1 MAQVKFYSVSTAPAA
16 NAPGGNLYFVNG
28 GELYKGASRF
38 GANKVWTVPSDA
50 TITGATAEAKLS
62 AALTAAGV
70 TGAIGGDILT
80 GYGAAKVFNGT
91 TWVDLGQDQAAL
103 TSQMKSLVSGLAFD
117 GTTGSY
123 ITGITQDPDTGFVT
137 AQVGD
142 FGQTVKDTIGD
153 GSSTSTANGITVSVV
168 TTSGSVT
175 NVSVEA
181 ANLEV
186 TSISASSATFTDLT
200 VTSTATFSVTSI
212 SATTL
217 TVNGS
222 TVNQIAQAEISAVTT
237 NAVTSTGAS
246 LPTESAVYDF
256 VTGQISSLGNAMHFV
271 GLTSDA
277 DITQDATVAPDDIT
291 GYSAADMKAGDI
303 VLKGTSE
310 YIWNGSKWELI
321 GDQGAYAANAYSSTA
336 NVYTAATATTVPLA
350 LNAVGAAIDTL
361 TASASTF
368 ASQKAQIGK
377 SSAAL
382 YGLEATISLY
392 SGSAPTI
399 TLTGSSIATTSNQI
413 GSDTNYLVT
422 ASAVYGFVDSK
433 LTDNAWHSTST
444 SNANGVQVTATVSE
458 DAVNK
463 VEVGLAIT
471 AATTAADVSD
481 SNKASNLVTAAA
493 VSAYVAQE
501 ITSAISGLDAVV
513 FNSNKGVFVS
523 VAEEDGILT
532 GMTVSVAAASEMN
545 YGDTGSADELAT
557 TAAVATFFNNNL
569 VWLGDSD

>member
-1 MAQVKFYSVSTAPAA
+1 MAQVKFYSVSTAPGA
-16 NAPGGNLYFVNG
+16 NASGGNLYFVNG

-38 GANKVWTVPSDA
+38 GANKVWTVP
-50 TITGATAEAKLS
+50 
-62 AALTAAGV
+62 AAGQDAEGYDLTSALSEAGV
-70 TGAIGGDILT
+70 SGAIGGDILV

-91 TWVDLGQDQAAL
+91 TSAWVELGQDQAAL
-103 TSQMKSLVSGLAFD
+103 TSQMKSLVASLAFASGSGL
-117 GTTGSY
+117 Y
-123 ITGITQDPDTGFVT
+123 ITGITQDPTTGAVEAHTSTFAT
-137 AQVGD
+137 D
-142 FGQTVKDTIGD
+142 VKNTIGD
-153 GSSTSTANGITVSVV
+153 GESTSTANGITVSVV

-200 VTSTATFSVTSI
+200 VTSTATFSATTV

-222 TVNQIAQAEISAVTT
+222 TVNQIAQAEISSVTA
-237 NAVTSTGAS
+237 NAVTSTGTS

-256 VTGQISSLGNAMHFV
+256 VTTQISSLDNAMHFV
-271 GLTSDA
+271 GAGTSLPA
-277 DITQDATVAPDDIT
+277 
-291 GYSAADMKAGDI
+291 SAEAGD
-303 VLKGTSE
+303 VYVFTANATDESGYKSGQEVVYT
-310 YIWNGSKWELI
+310 GSAWEVI
-321 GDQGAYAANAYSSTA
+321 GDQNSYAINTYTSTTA
-336 NVYTAATATTVPLA
+336 SLYTGVTTVPGA
-350 LNAVGAAIDTL
+350 LDAIGAAAT
-361 TASASTF
+361 TWYS
-368 ASQKAQIGK
+368 KAQIGK

-399 TLTGSSIATTSNQI
+399 TLTGSSIATASNQI
-413 GSDTNYLVT
+413 GSNTPYLVT
-422 ASAVYGFVDSK
+422 ANAVYDFVDSK

-481 SNKASNLVTAAA
+481 SDKASNLVTAAA

-569 VWLGDSD
+569 VWLDDSD